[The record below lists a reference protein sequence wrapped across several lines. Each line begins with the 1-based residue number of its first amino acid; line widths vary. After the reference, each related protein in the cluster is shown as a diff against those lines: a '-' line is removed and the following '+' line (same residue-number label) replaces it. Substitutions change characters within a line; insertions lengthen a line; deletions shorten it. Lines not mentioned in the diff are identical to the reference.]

1 MPPLTMDHLEEASFM
16 CAPRVRAVCL
26 MIVTIDDC
34 FLFCSRGTLCGWCN
48 NAMAYMPEYCDVNIW

>member
-1 MPPLTMDHLEEASFM
+1 M